1 MQDFDVVL
9 GFLPVVILGLAGVAA
24 ISAFCGALIFRRIL
38 RDEARA
44 DESADLTRATEDYMK
59 WLGRAVAA
67 LGVFALVLVSVYVVL
82 PLEDEGLKLALLIA
96 AVGGAV
102 GFGVLGI
109 RVGALSGERAIRAA
123 RSAAR
128 RAKPVVEN

>member
-1 MQDFDVVL
+1 MQAFDVVL
-9 GFLPVVILGLAGVAA
+9 GFLPVVILGLAAVAA
-24 ISAFCGALIFRRIL
+24 LSAFCGALIFRRIL

-44 DESADLTRATEDYMK
+44 DESANVTRTSEAYMK
-59 WLGRAVAA
+59 WLGRAAAA

-82 PLEDEGLKLALLIA
+82 PLKDEGLKLTLLIA

-102 GFGVLGI
+102 GFVALGN
-109 RVGALSGERAIRAA
+109 RLGTRSGERAIQAA

-128 RAKPVVEN
+128 RAKPAAEN